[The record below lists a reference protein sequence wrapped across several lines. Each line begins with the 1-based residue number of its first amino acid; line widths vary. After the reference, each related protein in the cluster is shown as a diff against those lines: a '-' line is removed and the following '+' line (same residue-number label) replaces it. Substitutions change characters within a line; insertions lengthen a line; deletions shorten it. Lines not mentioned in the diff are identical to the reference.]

1 MPPLVVPMTV
11 NSGLNPGLWASA
23 SANARISMCDAR
35 CKRFARRVSCCS
47 SSRRPSG
54 TWPAVLHRH
63 SATENRVTCVMQSR
77 AARRESRVSLNPN
90 PSGLTTPAAVTATR
104 GVLLFPF
111 PTLVLGIFLAKKLA
125 CDFYCFL
132 NRSILLVGRN
142 GNGSLEVG
150 GLSVEF
156 IQWRFEIR

>member
-11 NSGLNPGLWASA
+11 NSGLNPGLCASA
-23 SANARISMCDAR
+23 SANARIIMWDAR
-35 CKRFARRVSCCS
+35 CKRFARFGACCS
-47 SSRRPSG
+47 LSRRSSD

-63 SATENRVTCVMQSR
+63 SATENRVTRVMQSR
-77 AARRESRVSLNPN
+77 PASSESRVSLNPN

-104 GVLLFPF
+104 GVTLFPF
-111 PTLVLGIFLAKKLA
+111 PRLLLGIFWQRSWAR
-125 CDFYCFL
+125 DFYCFL

>member
-11 NSGLNPGLWASA
+11 NSGLNPDLCASA
-23 SANARISMCDAR
+23 SVKARIIMCDAR
-35 CKRFARRVSCCS
+35 CKRFGRFVSCCS
-47 SSRRPSG
+47 LSRRSSG

-63 SATENRVTCVMQSR
+63 SATENRVTRVMQSR
-77 AARRESRVSLNPN
+77 AARSESTVSLNPN

-104 GVLLFPF
+104 VVTLFPF
-111 PTLVLGIFLAKKLA
+111 PELISGILGKRRWSAI
-125 CDFYCFL
+125 FYCFL
-132 NRSILLVGRN
+132 NGSILVMGRN